1 MAQRLKEEKSFT
13 YINNLRK
20 YIHFYRLKAEIMV
33 KLIKEFNSSQYACMK
48 NVYKYILM
56 FLSVASY
63 IARLNALLK
72 EVKKKKVMTPDGFI
86 TEDEVI
92 KTHIP
97 EFEELTKESSNKL
110 EGSISKYKSVLE
122 KQIIVKIMGTY
133 MQRQE
138 EKSIIQ
144 ECGNLLKLL

>member
-1 MAQRLKEEKSFT
+1 
-13 YINNLRK
+13 
-20 YIHFYRLKAEIMV
+20 
-33 KLIKEFNSSQYACMK
+33 MK

-63 IARLNALLK
+63 IARLNSLLK
-72 EVKKKKVMTPDGFI
+72 EVKKKKIMTPDGYI
-86 TEDEVI
+86 TPDEVI
-92 KTHIP
+92 QNHLA

-122 KQIIVKIMGTY
+122 KQIILKIMGTY
-133 MQRQE
+133 MERNE
-138 EKSIIQ
+138 EKKIIQ